1 MVAQV
6 KVTIHKQVGGMD
18 CGIFAIAAVTAF
30 AFNMSYLFLNNRRCD
45 HTYLT
50 CFKNQ
55 KFTLFSD

>member
-45 HTYLT
+45 HT
-50 CFKNQ
+50 
-55 KFTLFSD
+55 